1 MEVGGWAVLACMV
14 VDTAVEQVACMVEEL
29 VGVLVLHAAVVAML
43 ARAESPLE
51 KSALLVGSV
60 AAVEDLARVPCLT

>member
-1 MEVGGWAVLACMV
+1 
-14 VDTAVEQVACMVEEL
+14 
-29 VGVLVLHAAVVAML
+29 LHAAVVAML

-51 KSALLVGSV
+51 KSALLVGLV